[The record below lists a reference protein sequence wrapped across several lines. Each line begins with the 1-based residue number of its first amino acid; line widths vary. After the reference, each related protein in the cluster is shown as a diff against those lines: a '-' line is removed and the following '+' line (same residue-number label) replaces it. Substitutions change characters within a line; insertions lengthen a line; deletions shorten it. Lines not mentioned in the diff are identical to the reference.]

1 MRVNLSGIVAA
12 DEDVEIYQWFGYK
25 AFGPQ
30 TVRDAI
36 AQNPAGEELVLEINS
51 GGGSVMAG
59 SEIYSVLRAAENVRT
74 RAEIQ
79 SLAASAASY
88 LALGCRRVDIS
99 PAAQM
104 MIHLPTTRT
113 DGDRNDHL
121 ESVQVLDTIRDS
133 ILNVYELKCAGKTP
147 RSELKRLMNAATWL
161 TAQEA
166 VQLGLCDGILGDEG
180 GALVAPAN
188 IMNAAG
194 GLPDIAALRAQYR
207 AAQEQKPATP
217 GDPPVEH
224 TPNDWQAEARLA
236 IEKIRF

>member
-12 DEDVEIYQWFGYK
+12 DEDVGIYQWFGYK
-25 AFGPQ
+25 AFGPK

-36 AQNPAGEELVLEINS
+36 AQNPPGEELVLEINS
-51 GGGSVMAG
+51 IGGSVLAG
-59 SEIYSVLRAAENVRT
+59 SEIYSVLRAAENVRS

-88 LALGCRRVDIS
+88 LVQGCNRVDIS

-104 MIHLPTTRT
+104 MIHLPTTVT
-113 DGDRNDHL
+113 EGDRNDHL
-121 ESVQVLDTIRDS
+121 NSVQMLDSTREAV
-133 ILNVYELKCAGKTP
+133 LNVYELKCAGKTP
-147 RSELKRLMNAATWL
+147 RSELKRMMNSLTWL
-161 TAQEA
+161 PAQEA
-166 VQLGLCDGILGDEG
+166 LRIGLVDGILGDEDG
-180 GALVAPAN
+180 VLVAPQN
-188 IMNAAG
+188 SMNAAG

-224 TPNDWQAEARLA
+224 KTNDWQAEARLA